1 MDVRQSRAAER
12 NKNSAYGDR
21 VRPKGIKMTPKFE
34 SQATEWHSEKL
45 PAWWNKEIAARVDG
59 W

>member
-34 SQATEWHSEKL
+34 SQAAEWRAEKL
-45 PAWWNKEIAARVDG
+45 STWMNKEVG
-59 W
+59 ESVVG